1 MFEAESQQS
10 LTMHPRVFYTSSDRY
25 FLLVS
30 GLAVGEYSVSVVFR
44 DEVVS
49 TVLATIERVI
59 EGVEVKADSYCM
71 GARSLNG

>member
-30 GLAVGEYSVSVVFR
+30 GLAVG
-44 DEVVS
+44 
-49 TVLATIERVI
+49 VLGECCVPRRGGEHRA
-59 EGVEVKADSYCM
+59 GND
-71 GARSLNG
+71 

>member
-10 LTMHPRVFYTSSDRY
+10 LTVHPRVFYTSSDRY

-44 DEVVS
+44 DEVVPLS
-49 TVLATIERVI
+49 
-59 EGVEVKADSYCM
+59 
-71 GARSLNG
+71 